1 VARPLSLEA
10 SEAVEDVKR
19 CPRCHSD
26 EVIPVAYGVPTP
38 KLVEEAMA
46 GRVAIGGRVAGP
58 EAPDW
63 RCVVC
68 DHEWRDDEAGV

>member
-1 VARPLSLEA
+1 M
-10 SEAVEDVKR
+10 EDVKR

-26 EVIPVAYGVPTP
+26 EVIPVAYGLPSP
-38 KLVEEAMA
+38 EMVEEAMA
-46 GRVAIGGRVAGP
+46 GRVALAGREAWP

-68 DHEWRDDEAGV
+68 GHEWRDDEAGS

>member
-1 VARPLSLEA
+1 M
-10 SEAVEDVKR
+10 EDVKR

-46 GRVAIGGRVAGP
+46 GRVALGGRVAWP

-68 DHEWRDDEAGV
+68 DHEWCDDEAGV